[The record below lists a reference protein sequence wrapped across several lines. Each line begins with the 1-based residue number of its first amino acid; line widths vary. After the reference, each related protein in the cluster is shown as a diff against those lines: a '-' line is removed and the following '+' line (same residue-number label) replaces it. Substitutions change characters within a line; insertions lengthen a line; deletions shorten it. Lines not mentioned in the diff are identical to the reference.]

1 MMVSVQSELSQLI
14 DNSAAENGQCTIR
27 NVPMTDNSVD
37 DNSVDDGICTI
48 KTVSDDLK
56 RCM

>member
-1 MMVSVQSELSQLI
+1 MMVCVQSELSQMI

-27 NVPMTDNSVD
+27 NIPMTDNSVD

-48 KTVSDDLK
+48 KTVPDDL
-56 RCM
+56 RWCM